1 MGDYNAYRQNGGRE
15 STNLQYD
22 FPVFTDEG
30 VMKLGLNGNGAEIAD
45 LPPNSKPRRSGL
57 GVGGVLY

>member
-1 MGDYNAYRQNGGRE
+1 MGDYSVKNGGGRE
-15 STNLQYD
+15 STNLQYE

-45 LPPNSKPRRSGL
+45 SPVNFKPRRSGL
-57 GVGGVLY
+57 GVGGILY

>member
-1 MGDYNAYRQNGGRE
+1 MGDYNGKQDGGRE

-22 FPVFTDEG
+22 FPVVTDEG
-30 VMKLGLNGNGAEIAD
+30 VIKLGLIGNGAEISD
-45 LPPNSKPRRSGL
+45 LQLNSKPRRSGL